1 MKEIFYQGNRIRF
14 SKYALQALEI
24 IQRKNEG
31 NIQGNR
37 ICVDRYTLQA
47 LQTKEEE

>member
-1 MKEIFYQGNRIRF
+1 MKGIFYQGNRIRF

-24 IQRKNEG
+24 ILRKNEG

-37 ICVDRYTLQA
+37 IFDRYTLQA
-47 LQTKEEE
+47 LETKEEE

>member
-1 MKEIFYQGNRIRF
+1 MKGIFYQGNRIRF

-24 IQRKNEG
+24 ILRKNEG

-37 ICVDRYTLQA
+37 IFGRYTPQA
-47 LQTKEEE
+47 LETKEEE